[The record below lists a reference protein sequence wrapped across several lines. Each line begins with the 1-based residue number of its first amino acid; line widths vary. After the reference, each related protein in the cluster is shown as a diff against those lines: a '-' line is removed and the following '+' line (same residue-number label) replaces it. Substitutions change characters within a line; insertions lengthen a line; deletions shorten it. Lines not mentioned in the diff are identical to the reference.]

1 MNIECCQKTKGGED
15 LRRKTRVHKCQ
26 MFQTGCEKGHW
37 DWLSDLLVALSRVV
51 GQKSQTA
58 VFQKEIGREGSVS
71 LITTIFPRIALVKGS
86 KGLE

>member
-1 MNIECCQKTKGGED
+1 MNIECCQKTKGGEA

-58 VFQKEIGREGSVS
+58 VFQKEIGREGSVAPDHNYFS
-71 LITTIFPRIALVKGS
+71 RIALVKGRE
-86 KGLE
+86 GLE